1 MKIDNF
7 FAELR
12 RRNVIRMA
20 GLYLVG
26 AWLLVQVASTVL
38 PMFGAPDWLP
48 RSIVILLAIGI
59 LPALIFSWVFEMTP
73 QGLKRD
79 EDVRPEESIAPQ
91 TARRMNRMIIAVLVI
106 ALGYFA
112 VDKFVLTP
120 RRDAATEKS
129 VASRPATETAAAPNA
144 KSIAV
149 LPFVNMSSD
158 KEQEYFSDG
167 LSEELLN
174 QLAQIPQL
182 RVIARTSS
190 FSFKGKE
197 VDVATIAR
205 ILNVANVLE
214 GSVRKSANTLRIT
227 AQLVRASDSSHLWS
241 KTYDRDLTDVFK
253 VQDEIAGDVVSAL
266 KVKLLPTEELP
277 KTQRTNNPEAY
288 EHYLLG
294 MDISRQDRL
303 ETSRLAAVE
312 FQKAIAAD
320 SNYANAYAA
329 LSIAQARAADVA
341 PNPAQRAEE
350 TRQAFA
356 TIEQAITLAP
366 DLALGYSRRGYLRHT
381 RGWDWQGAA
390 ADFKR
395 ALELDPNNAELLST
409 YAHSSFFNG
418 RHAEAIAMARKATVI
433 DPLSIDIWHNLGL
446 LLFCSGQDA
455 EARLAWQ
462 HALDINQGARWP
474 NYLVGYLD
482 LKEGK
487 NESARVHFRA
497 TDEPFR
503 LTGTAML
510 EHTLGHARESE
521 QALDAL
527 KRKYTAGSAFQ
538 IAAVYAWRGEKDH
551 AFEWLDRAY
560 DQHDA
565 GMPRLRYDPT
575 LASLHDDPR
584 FAALVKKMGFAE

>member
-1 MKIDNF
+1 VKIDDF
-7 FAELR
+7 FSELK
-12 RRNVIRMA
+12 RRNV
-20 GLYLVG
+20 YKVG
-26 AWLLVQVASTVL
+26 VAYAIVGWLLIQIATQVFPIFEIPNWAL
-38 PMFGAPDWLP
+38 RL
-48 RSIVILLAIGI
+48 IVLAIIIGFPIALVLAWAFELTPEGI
-59 LPALIFSWVFEMTP
+59 
-73 QGLKRD
+73 KRT
-79 EDVRPEESIAPQ
+79 EDVDLAAAAQRPRHRAWIFLV
-91 TARRMNRMIIAVLVI
+91 IIAG
-106 ALGYFA
+106 AMSLGLF
-112 VDKFVLTP
+112 FLG
-120 RRDAATEKS
+120 RI
-129 VASRPATETAAAPNA
+129 TAPGKQSGANEVSS

-149 LPFVNMSSD
+149 LPFVNISSD
-158 KEQEYFSDG
+158 KEQDYFSDG

-197 VDVATIAR
+197 VDVATIAKA
-205 ILNVANVLE
+205 LNVANVLE

-227 AQLVRASDSSHLWS
+227 AQLVRTSDSSNLWS
-241 KTYDRDLTDVFK
+241 QTYERQMTDVFK
-253 VQDEIAGDVVSAL
+253 VQDEIAGDVVAAL
-266 KVKLLPTEELP
+266 KVKLLPTQQLP
-277 KTQRTNNPEAY
+277 NTQRTGNPEAY

-303 ETSRLAAVE
+303 EASQLAAVE
-312 FQKAIAAD
+312 FKKAITLD
-320 SNYANAYAA
+320 PGYANAYAM

-341 PNPAQRAEE
+341 PSQAQRAEE
-350 TRQAFA
+350 IKQALA
-356 TIEQAITLAP
+356 TIDQAITLAP

-381 RGWDWQGAA
+381 RAWDWQGAA
-390 ADFKR
+390 TDFKR
-395 ALELDPNNAELLST
+395 AMALDPNNAELLSSYSQT
-409 YAHSSFFNG
+409 LFFNG
-418 RHAEAIAMARKATVI
+418 HQEEAIALARKATVI
-433 DPLSIDIWHNLGL
+433 DPLSLDIWHNLGL

-462 HALDINQGARWP
+462 HAFDINPGARWP

-487 NESARVHFRA
+487 NDGAPAHFRA
-497 TDEPFR
+497 SDEPFR
-503 LTGTAML
+503 LTGTAMV
-510 EHTLGHARESE
+510 EHTLGHAPESE

-527 KRKYTAGSAFQ
+527 KTKYAAGSAFQ

-560 DQHDA
+560 DQHDS